1 MNKRSDKKPLIT
13 AILLSVL
20 LVHLPLAF
28 FLWRFAGKSPKP
40 LREAKQ
46 NAVVVDLRQMR
57 MLPTAD
63 LDKPAHEAVPEKAS
77 VQSVYNIKTREE
89 TVAANSRKT
98 PGVPYPQPKRAS
110 PPQKQTAKAP
120 QKNVPK
126 SSPITKAKELRQ
138 PTLDSELAQTAKI
151 PVVLPAKTE
160 SFQDRLKSLQDN
172 QKNKESVGF
181 KRFASNT
188 NEMPMPR
195 TNFGSG
201 GGDYFP
207 DIKVGSRT
215 YVNALANPQVS
226 YYAELKKKF
235 RLAWDPVPALR
246 SQINQISRGQI
257 TVVMGLSVDGSG
269 RIAALTILKGSGLS
283 AYDAEARRAIMASSP
298 FSKPPAYIMQKDGQA
313 HMAWTFVVYL

>member
-1 MNKRSDKKPLIT
+1 
-13 AILLSVL
+13 
-20 LVHLPLAF
+20 
-28 FLWRFAGKSPKP
+28 
-40 LREAKQ
+40 
-46 NAVVVDLRQMR
+46 
-57 MLPTAD
+57 
-63 LDKPAHEAVPEKAS
+63 
-77 VQSVYNIKTREE
+77 
-89 TVAANSRKT
+89 
-98 PGVPYPQPKRAS
+98 
-110 PPQKQTAKAP
+110 
-120 QKNVPK
+120 
-126 SSPITKAKELRQ
+126 
-138 PTLDSELAQTAKI
+138 
-151 PVVLPAKTE
+151 
-160 SFQDRLKSLQDN
+160 LQDN

-188 NEMPMPR
+188 GEMPMPR

-207 DIKVGSRT
+207 DIKVGDRT

-283 AYDAEARRAIMASSP
+283 AYDAEARRTIMASAP
-298 FSKPPAYIMQKDGQA
+298 FSKPPAYVIQKDGLA